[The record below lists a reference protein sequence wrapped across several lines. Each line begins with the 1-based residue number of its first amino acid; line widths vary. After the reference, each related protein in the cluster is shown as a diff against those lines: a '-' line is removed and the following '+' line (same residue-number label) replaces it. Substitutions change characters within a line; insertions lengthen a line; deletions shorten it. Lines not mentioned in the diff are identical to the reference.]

1 MRPAAGQRFHSDFP
15 IEHAHVELVI
25 EELTAE
31 AEEVEDTRSA
41 FERRD
46 ESASRLYQS
55 PHSTSEATVLEDGV
69 FNARVGRWKV
79 ARVIRTTT
87 VSAAGELH
95 VVTHSGPIATAE
107 EADGKLHAYLSRGW
121 IRTLESAGAIGV
133 HRGGF
138 WRALLRSLLRS

>member
-46 ESASRLYQS
+46 ERASRLYQS
-55 PHSTSEATVLEDGV
+55 PRSPSEATVLGDGV
-69 FNARVGRWKV
+69 FNEPLACLDPHLGVRRGHR
-79 ARVIRTTT
+79 RPSRRFLTRP
-87 VSAAGELH
+87 AAL
-95 VVTHSGPIATAE
+95 AAE
-107 EADGKLHAYLSRGW
+107 ELDHPAN
-121 IRTLESAGAIGV
+121 
-133 HRGGF
+133 
-138 WRALLRSLLRS
+138 